1 LPAKKRKITRK
12 SVSPSRRAK
21 ASRALGK
28 LRGLAA
34 DAQRGGEHR
43 LASPSGP
50 IDALTPMP
58 DPELVFGLV
67 GPIGTD
73 LRLVAAALEKELS
86 RVGYRSVHVHVT
98 DAFRQIEGEFDLA
111 DRPTEKKYRSYM
123 DAGNRLRERLDRQD
137 ALALFTVASVRD
149 ERRKLTGNPMNWT
162 PRTAY
167 ILNQLKRPEEIET
180 LRRVYGRGFVQI
192 SAYSSRER
200 RLDDLTLR
208 IAKSHYRE
216 KKTDAYRARA
226 QELIST
232 DDEEEENL
240 FGQRVRNTFPLAD
253 VVISAEHEDSVRI
266 MCARFVRA
274 FFGDNFCT
282 PSREEHGMYLA
293 KVAALRSSDLSRQVG
308 AAIVSS
314 AGEIISLGCNE
325 VPRSGG
331 GSYWEGDLD
340 DFRDFKFG
348 EDSNVRV
355 KREIVEDVLRRFRK
369 GGWLSADKQSREI
382 DELAAAALGGGPN
395 AILRDAQVTNL
406 IEFGRI
412 VHAEMAAITEAARL
426 GRPLRGATLYST
438 TFPCHIC
445 ARHIVSTGIDRVV
458 FIEPYSKSLAEELY
472 PDSISVEGRARKTG
486 PKVDFAPFIG
496 IAPERYAELFSKGRR
511 KNSDGKPLLW
521 EARDAKPILQRLFP
535 AYLRI
540 EAAVVDALH
549 EMLSSKKVRTRKA

>member
-1 LPAKKRKITRK
+1 LPAKKRKIDRK
-12 SVSPSRRAK
+12 S
-21 ASRALGK
+21 ASRSRQSTADRASELS
-28 LRGLAA
+28 GLAA
-34 DAQRGGEHR
+34 AAQPLNEYKPN
-43 LASPSGP
+43 SPTVP

-73 LRLVAAALEKELS
+73 LRLVATALEQELS
-86 RVGYRSVHVHVT
+86 RVGYQSVHVHVT
-98 DAFRQIEGEFDLA
+98 DAFKQIEGEFELA
-111 DRPTEKKYRSYM
+111 DRPTEKRYRSYM

-149 ERRKLTGNPMNWT
+149 ERRKLTGNPMNWA

-167 ILNQLKRPEEIET
+167 LLNQLKRPEEIET

-192 SAYSSRER
+192 SAYSSGER

-208 IAKSHYRE
+208 IAKSNYRE
-216 KKTDAYRARA
+216 KKTDTYRARA
-226 QELIST
+226 QELISV

-253 VVISAEHEDSVRI
+253 VVISAEHDDRVRT
-266 MCARFVRA
+266 MCSRFVRA

-282 PSREEHGMYLA
+282 PSRDEHGMYFA
-293 KVAALRSSDLSRQVG
+293 RVAALRSSDLSRQVG
-308 AAIVSS
+308 AAIVSP
-314 AGEIISLGCNE
+314 AGEVISLGCNE
-325 VPRSGG
+325 VPRAGG
-331 GSYWEGDLD
+331 GAYWEGDSD

-369 GGWLSADKQSREI
+369 GGWLAADKQDREI
-382 DELAAAALGGGPN
+382 DDLAAEALNGGSN
-395 AILRDAQVTNL
+395 AILRDALVTNL
-406 IEFGRI
+406 LEFGRI
-412 VHAEMAAITEAARL
+412 VHAEMAAITDAARL
-426 GRPLRGATLYST
+426 GRSLKGMTLYCT

-472 PDSISVEGRARKTG
+472 PDSISVEGRARRTG
-486 PKVDFAPFIG
+486 SKVHFVPFIG
-496 IAPERYAELFSKGRR
+496 IAPERYAEVFSKGKR
-511 KNSDGKPLLW
+511 KSDAGRPLLW
-521 EARDAKPILQRLFP
+521 EAREPKPILQRLFP

-540 EAAVVDALH
+540 EAAVVDALY
-549 EMLSSKKVRTRKA
+549 EMLSSKNVRTRKA